1 MTKCRKC
8 SQKCDLFLCTDCI
21 DQLQE
26 HLTEI
31 AWLIGELEITLTG
44 QDVLTTGG
52 VGQSSED
59 PSPIRFDSE
68 GNPNTIGDQT
78 RNAVTTW
85 VRDLCETRRITFEP
99 VRVVPLDF
107 IGPLPDERWRRLPQR
122 YQPTAADAA
131 EWLAEHVHAIAADP
145 GAARCFKEMA
155 DLRAGALR
163 MINRPDRHFAG
174 PCPTIK
180 AYSRTGKAIEC
191 GKFLY
196 GATDERSITCP
207 SCKQP
212 VDVQR
217 NRQRAWREGDRLTER
232 ILLKRLKDI
241 EEPVSERQLY
251 RWLRQRK
258 LSPVGW
264 LHKGVF
270 VEHYILRGD
279 PRVFSLRAV
288 RQLRAAELKAGKVET
303 ADATSAVEILHE
315 MLQTES
321 ATDAELD
328 REPRRRHFSRTYG
341 QSVAEAEH
349 DAAESDQDVAE
360 TEQGEAIA

>member
-8 SQKCDLFLCTDCI
+8 SQKCDLFLCNDCI
-21 DQLQE
+21 DQLEE
-26 HLTEI
+26 HLNEI

-44 QDVLTTGG
+44 QDVLTTGS
-52 VGQSSED
+52 VGQSSEE
-59 PSPIRFDSE
+59 PSPIRFDSQ
-68 GNPNTIGDQT
+68 GNPNSIADQT

-85 VRDLCETRRITFEP
+85 VRDLCETRGLAFEP
-99 VRVVPLDF
+99 VRVVSLDF
-107 IGPLPDERWRRLPQR
+107 IGPLPDERWRRLPKR

-155 DLRAGALR
+155 DLRASALR

-207 SCKQP
+207 ACKQP

-258 LSPVGW
+258 LAPVGW

-279 PRVFSLRAV
+279 PRVFSLRTV
-288 RQLRAAELKAGKVET
+288 RQLRAAELKAGRVGAEQAAPEPDHDEPEADHT
-303 ADATSAVEILHE
+303 APKPEQIE
-315 MLQTES
+315 
-321 ATDAELD
+321 
-328 REPRRRHFSRTYG
+328 REAYRHASRTYG
-341 QSVAEAEH
+341 QSEPAVEAERG
-349 DAAESDQDVAE
+349 EVVA
-360 TEQGEAIA
+360 

>member
-8 SQKCDLFLCTDCI
+8 SQKCDLFLCNDCI

-44 QDVLTTGG
+44 QDVLTTGS
-52 VGQSSED
+52 VGQSSEE
-59 PSPIRFDSE
+59 PSPIRFDSQ

-85 VRDLCETRRITFEP
+85 VRDLCETRGIAFEL
-99 VRVVPLDF
+99 VRVVALDF
-107 IGPLPDERWRRLPQR
+107 IGPLPDERWRRLPRR

-131 EWLAEHVHAIAADP
+131 EWLAEHVHTIAADP

-155 DLRAGALR
+155 DLRAAALR

-196 GATDERSITCP
+196 AATDERSITCP

-258 LSPVGW
+258 LTPVGW

-288 RQLRAAELKAGKVET
+288 RQLRAAELKAGRIEAEQAVPEPDHDEPEADHT
-303 ADATSAVEILHE
+303 APKPEQIE
-315 MLQTES
+315 
-321 ATDAELD
+321 
-328 REPRRRHFSRTYG
+328 REAYRHASRTYG
-341 QSVAEAEH
+341 QSEPAVEAERG
-349 DAAESDQDVAE
+349 EVVA
-360 TEQGEAIA
+360 

>member
-8 SQKCDLFLCTDCI
+8 SQKCDLFLCNDCI

-44 QDVLTTGG
+44 QDVLTTGS
-52 VGQSSED
+52 VGQSSEE
-59 PSPIRFDSE
+59 PSPIRFDSQ

-85 VRDLCETRRITFEP
+85 VRDLCETRRIEFEP

-107 IGPLPDERWRRLPQR
+107 IGPLPDERWRRLPKR

-145 GAARCFKEMA
+145 GAMRCFKEMA
-155 DLRAGALR
+155 DLRANALR

-180 AYSRTGKAIEC
+180 AYSRTGKPIEC

-196 GATDERSITCP
+196 AATDERSVTCP
-207 SCKQP
+207 ACKQP

-258 LSPVGW
+258 LAPVGW

-270 VEHYILRGD
+270 VEHYIMRGD

-288 RQLRAAELKAGKVET
+288 RQLRAAELKAGRIE
-303 ADATSAVEILHE
+303 AEQATSEPDQDGSEADHAAPKPE
-315 MLQTES
+315 Q
-321 ATDAELD
+321 AE
-328 REPRRRHFSRTYG
+328 REAYRHASRTYG
-341 QSVAEAEH
+341 QSEP
-349 DAAESDQDVAE
+349 AESE
-360 TEQGEAIA
+360 HEAIA

>member
-207 SCKQP
+207 ACKQP

-258 LSPVGW
+258 LAPVGW

-279 PRVFSLRAV
+279 PRVFSLRTV
-288 RQLRAAELKAGKVET
+288 RQLRAAELKAGRVGAEQAAPEPDHDEPEADHT
-303 ADATSAVEILHE
+303 APKPEQIE
-315 MLQTES
+315 
-321 ATDAELD
+321 
-328 REPRRRHFSRTYG
+328 REAYRHASRTYG
-341 QSVAEAEH
+341 QSEPAVEAERG
-349 DAAESDQDVAE
+349 EVVA
-360 TEQGEAIA
+360 

>member
-1 MTKCRKC
+1 MLMLLNMQIHNTSADDEIVASEACR
-8 SQKCDLFLCTDCI
+8 I
-21 DQLQE
+21 
-26 HLTEI
+26 
-31 AWLIGELEITLTG
+31 
-44 QDVLTTGG
+44 V
-52 VGQSSED
+52 
-59 PSPIRFDSE
+59 
-68 GNPNTIGDQT
+68 N
-78 RNAVTTW
+78 
-85 VRDLCETRRITFEP
+85 RDRAT
-99 VRVVPLDF
+99 
-107 IGPLPDERWRRLPQR
+107 
-122 YQPTAADAA
+122 
-131 EWLAEHVHAIAADP
+131 IAADP
-145 GAARCFKEMA
+145 GAMRCFKEMA
-155 DLRAGALR
+155 DLRADALR

-180 AYSRTGKAIEC
+180 AYSRTGKSIEC

-196 GATDERSITCP
+196 AATDERSITCP
-207 SCKQP
+207 ACRQP

-258 LSPVGW
+258 LTPVGW

-270 VEHYILRGD
+270 VEHYIMRGD

-303 ADATSAVEILHE
+303 ADATSEVEILHE

-321 ATDAELD
+321 ATEDQPVVSRAAGTSRARTDNRITVLSGELD
-328 REPRRRHFSRTYG
+328 PRRPLRSSLLSGSRPRLPRCGVGRTG
-341 QSVAEAEH
+341 WFHPTGS
-349 DAAESDQDVAE
+349 
-360 TEQGEAIA
+360 

>member
-8 SQKCDLFLCTDCI
+8 SQKCDLYLCNDCI

-44 QDVLTTGG
+44 QDVLTTGS
-52 VGQSSED
+52 VGQSSEE
-59 PSPIRFDSE
+59 PSPIRFDSQ

-85 VRDLCETRRITFEP
+85 VRDLCETRRIAFEP

-107 IGPLPDERWRRLPQR
+107 IGPLPDERWRRLPKR
-122 YQPTAADAA
+122 YRPTAADAA

-196 GATDERSITCP
+196 AATDERSVTCP
-207 SCKQP
+207 ACKQP

-258 LSPVGW
+258 LAPVGW

-288 RQLRAAELKAGKVET
+288 RQLRAAELKAGRAEAEQAAPEPDHDEPEADRT
-303 ADATSAVEILHE
+303 APKPE
-315 MLQTES
+315 Q
-321 ATDAELD
+321 AE
-328 REPRRRHFSRTYG
+328 REAYRHASRTYG
-341 QSVAEAEH
+341 QSEPAAEAE
-349 DAAESDQDVAE
+349 Q
-360 TEQGEAIA
+360 TEAIA

>member
-1 MTKCRKC
+1 MTRCRKC
-8 SQKCDLFLCTDCI
+8 SARAELFLCGDCI

-44 QDVLTTGG
+44 QDVLTTGS
-52 VGQSSED
+52 VGQSSEE
-59 PSPIRFDSE
+59 PSPIRFDSQ
-68 GNPNTIGDQT
+68 GNPNTIADQT
-78 RNAVTTW
+78 CNAVTTW
-85 VRDLCETRRITFEP
+85 VRDLCETRGITFEP

-107 IGPLPDERWRRLPQR
+107 IGPLPDERWRRLPRR

-131 EWLAEHVHAIAADP
+131 EWLAEHVHAIAADA

-155 DLRAGALR
+155 DLRASALR

-196 GATDERSITCP
+196 AATDERSITC
-207 SCKQP
+207 SACKQP

-288 RQLRAAELKAGKVET
+288 RQLRAAELKAGQLET
-303 ADATSAVEILHE
+303 PDATSAVEILHE

-321 ATDAELD
+321 ATDDQSEQES
-328 REPRRRHFSRTYG
+328 RYRRFSRTYG
-341 QSVAEAEH
+341 QSAAEAEH
-349 DAAESDQDVAE
+349 EAAEADQDGPE
-360 TEQGEAIA
+360 TEQREAIA